1 MIDTKHI
8 LTVGVDDETKAI
20 YDDYI
25 SQINQKI
32 AITPANA
39 KAAFKGLMNI
49 LISLEENRNLRKGYD
64 SLPSFFI
71 THRMM
76 YMKLFDYLIEKK
88 FSVEDIDNFL
98 FNDKPLTLPS
108 NEEFLTFCND
118 NIRRVFE
125 ILQPFLDADDDA
137 ERFGKVINLYT
148 KFLKSQNDVA
158 AMVTLIHQF
167 SGFVDKIYMAGYK
180 KTNDGW
186 GGKLDLDTDVYPVF
200 FKQIIREEIEPY
212 GYSEYVLDFLYDRLK
227 EVGEAETVL
236 TDLHEFS
243 KSLQS
248 DAALRDAIKTAD
260 TTLEKE
266 ISKTI
271 QLVQE
276 QKGETLGA
284 SSKNAIIRELTAYE
298 KLEGLIYFYFDDRRL
313 HKVMKDT
320 KTEDLYL
327 KALAIMK
334 DYTPK
339 IKHFV
344 MYALG
349 KLLLAPDSKVK
360 MDEPLLKMFCKET
373 KLCLETINSDAVM
386 NNLPAQYRQRVPD
399 LEVRFLMNRMMTS
412 TTTLDRF
419 EELQEQFRRYL
430 TNQQDFPLIHE
441 MYIERAAEKRHASA
455 LMSFYILAWLAHDI
469 GDVFPE
475 PLIKVLAGRLSLTY
489 SFTRRINLFLEIK
502 KLRYEFDG
510 THGDRETLY
519 YNGFDKQHV
528 EIPDKE
534 KHTPLKDRPFDE
546 QWIMLYHFIN
556 NKELQQA
563 LRLID
568 EQVLFDYIY
577 SNPNHTADELNEAR
591 MELRGKVYKIL
602 DDKFLDLISNEED
615 HDKRIAESKGE
626 FPAAYYGKYEK
637 VRSLL
642 IAQFLASTWDVE
654 VYELKRKGKKPLIKM
669 TQTELLRSIKN
680 IDVNRVLEQYEYKE
694 ARENIDV
701 NTLSKQAEAREQ
713 LLGFINAS
721 VREEARNIQKLNG
734 LSDEAIALL
743 SYSSTKL
750 RSNEL
755 RVELGV
761 KQLVERLKA
770 DLGFQVSREPLALST
785 ILNNAFAGQYG
796 KIDVKVIK
804 KDKTGKPLIDPETGE
819 EAEKTYTITPEKF
832 PEYLIPAREEIER
845 MDKNQLYKTF
855 YSFTLQSIISE
866 TFTSLT
872 FIREALAKNKYVV
885 AADGLKEQA
894 LENHEILEYARIK
907 MEMANQL
914 APFEIRQNVA

>member
-8 LTVGVDDETKAI
+8 LTVGVDDDTKAI

-25 SQINQKI
+25 NQINQKM
-32 AITPANA
+32 AITPVNA
-39 KAAFKGLMNI
+39 KAAFKGLMNV
-49 LISLEENRNLRKGYD
+49 LISLEENKNIRKGYD

-76 YMKLFDYLIEKK
+76 YMKLFDYLTDRK
-88 FSVEDIDNFL
+88 FTVEDIDNFL
-98 FNDKPLTLPS
+98 FNDKPLALES
-108 NEEFLTFCND
+108 VDDFLTYCSKS
-118 NIRRVFE
+118 IRSVFE
-125 ILQPFLDADDDA
+125 ILQPFLDADDDVD
-137 ERFGKVINLYT
+137 RFTKVTDLYT
-148 KFLKSQNDVA
+148 KFLKAQSDPG

-167 SGFVDKIYMAGYK
+167 SGFVDKIYLAGYK
-180 KTNDGW
+180 KANDGW
-186 GGKLDLDTDVYPVF
+186 GGKLDLDADVYPLF

-212 GYSEYVLDFLYDRLK
+212 GYSEYVVEFLYDRLK

-236 TDLHEFS
+236 ADLYEFG
-243 KSLQS
+243 KSLQN
-248 DAALRDAIKTAD
+248 DAALKDAIKAAD
-260 TTLEKE
+260 KMLGTE
-266 ISKTI
+266 IDKTI

-276 QKGETLGA
+276 QKGETLNA
-284 SSKNAIIRELTAYE
+284 YARAAIIKELTAYE
-298 KLEGLIYFYFDDRRL
+298 KLEGIIYFYFDDRRL
-313 HKVMKDT
+313 HKVMQKT
-320 KTEDLYL
+320 KTDALYE

-334 DYTPK
+334 DYSPK

-349 KLLLAPDSKVK
+349 KLLQAPDSKVK
-360 MDEPLLKMFCKET
+360 MDEAQLTMFCRET

-399 LEVRFLMNRMMTS
+399 LEVRFLMNRMMTH
-412 TTTLDRF
+412 TVTLERF

-469 GDVFPE
+469 GDVFPD
-475 PLIKVLAGRLSLTY
+475 PIIKVLAGRLSLTY

-502 KLRYEFDG
+502 KLRYEYDG

-519 YNGFDKQHV
+519 YNGFDKQH
-528 EIPDKE
+528 EAIPEKE

-546 QWIMLYHFIN
+546 QWILLYHFIN
-556 NKELQQA
+556 NRELQQA

-568 EQVLFDYIY
+568 DEVLFDYIY
-577 SNPNHTADELNEAR
+577 ANPNHTKEDLDAAR
-591 MELRGKVYKIL
+591 MELRGKVYKIV
-602 DDKFLDLISNEED
+602 DDKFLDLITNEED
-615 HDKRIAESKGE
+615 HEKHMAESRGQ

-642 IAQFLASTWDVE
+642 IAQFIASTWDVE
-654 VYELKRKGKKPLIKM
+654 VYELKRKGKKPLIRM

-713 LLGFINAS
+713 LLGFINSS
-721 VREEARNIQKLNG
+721 VREEARNIQRLNG
-734 LSDEAIALL
+734 LSDEAVALL
-743 SYSSTKL
+743 GYCSTKL

-755 RVELGV
+755 KVELGV

-770 DLGFQVSREPLALST
+770 DLGLQAAREPLPLSS
-785 ILNNAFAGQYG
+785 ILSDAFTGKYG

-804 KDKTGKPLIDPETGE
+804 KDKSGKPMIDPETGE

-832 PEYLIPAREEIER
+832 PDYLVPAREEIEK
-845 MDKNQLYKTF
+845 MDKRQLYRTF
-855 YSFTLQSIISE
+855 YSITLQGIITE

-872 FIREALAKNKYVV
+872 FIKEALAKNKYVV

-907 MEMANQL
+907 QEMASQL
-914 APFEIRQNVA
+914 APFELQQNVA

>member
-8 LTVGVDDETKAI
+8 LTVGVDDDTKAI
-20 YDDYI
+20 YDEYI
-25 SQINQKI
+25 DRINEKM
-32 AITPANA
+32 AISAPNA

-49 LISLEENRNLRKGYD
+49 LISLEENKNIRKGYD

-71 THRMM
+71 THRML
-76 YMKLFDYLIEKK
+76 YMKLFDYLTEQKCAP
-88 FSVEDIDNFL
+88 EDIDNFL
-98 FNDKPLTLPS
+98 FNDKPLTVKS
-108 NEEFLTFCND
+108 NEEFLTFCNGA
-118 NIRRVFE
+118 IGGVFE

-137 ERFGKVINLYT
+137 ERFNRVIGKYT
-148 KFLKSQNDVA
+148 KFLKSQNDVS
-158 AMVTLIHQF
+158 AMVALIHQF
-167 SGFVDKIYMAGYK
+167 SGFVDKIYLAGYK

-186 GGKLDLDTDVYPVF
+186 GGKLDLDSDVYPVF
-200 FKQIIREEIEPY
+200 FKQIIREEVEPY
-212 GYSEYVLDFLYDRLK
+212 GYSEYVTEFLYDRLK

-236 TDLHEFS
+236 SDLYEFS

-248 DAALRDAIKTAD
+248 DAALRDAIKTSDGMLA
-260 TTLEKE
+260 TE

-276 QKGETLGA
+276 QKGEALSA
-284 SSKNAIIRELTAYE
+284 SARNAVIKELTAYE

-313 HKVMKDT
+313 HHVMQET
-320 KTEDLYL
+320 KTGDLYNQ
-327 KALAIMK
+327 ALQIMK
-334 DYTPK
+334 DYSPK

-349 KLLLAPDSKVK
+349 KLLLAPDSKIK
-360 MDEPLLKMFCKET
+360 MDEAALKMFCKET

-399 LEVRFLMNRMMTS
+399 LEVRFLMNRMMTN
-412 TTTLDRF
+412 TVTLERF

-510 THGDRETLY
+510 THGDKETLY
-519 YNGFDKQHV
+519 YNGFDKQSE
-528 EIPDKE
+528 EIPEKE

-546 QWIMLYHFIN
+546 QWIILYHFIN
-556 NKELQQA
+556 NRELQQS

-577 SNPNHTADELNEAR
+577 SNPKHTAEDLNTAR

-602 DDKFLDLISNEED
+602 DDKFLDLITNEED
-615 HDKRIAESKGE
+615 HDKRMAETRGE

-654 VYELKRKGKKPLIKM
+654 VYELKRKGKKPLIRM

-701 NTLSKQAEAREQ
+701 NTLSKQAEVREQ
-713 LLGFINAS
+713 MLGFINSS
-721 VREEARNIQKLNG
+721 VKEEARNIQKLIG

-755 RVELGV
+755 KVELGV

-770 DLGFQVSREPLALST
+770 DMGMQVSREPLPLAA

-804 KDKTGKPLIDPETGE
+804 KDKTGKPLIDQETGE

-832 PEYLIPAREEIER
+832 PDYLVPAREEIEHL
-845 MDKNQLYKTF
+845 DKKVLYKTF
-855 YSFTLQSIISE
+855 YSITLQSIISE

-872 FIREALAKNKYVV
+872 FIKEALAKNKYVV

-907 MEMANQL
+907 MEVANQL
-914 APFEIRQNVA
+914 APFEIQQSVA

>member
-8 LTVGVDDETKAI
+8 LTVGVDDDTKAI
-20 YDDYI
+20 YDEYI
-25 SQINQKI
+25 DNLNQKI
-32 AITPANA
+32 SISPANA
-39 KAAFKGLMNI
+39 KTAFKGLMNI
-49 LISLEENRNLRKGYD
+49 LISLEENKNIRKGYD

-71 THRMM
+71 THRML
-76 YMKLFDYLIEKK
+76 YMKLFDFLTENK
-88 FSVEDIDNFL
+88 FSPEDIDNFL
-98 FNDKPLTLPS
+98 FNDQPLALPS

-118 NIRRVFE
+118 AISRVFE
-125 ILQPFLDADDDA
+125 TLQPFLDADDDA
-137 ERFGKVINLYT
+137 DRFNRVIALYT
-148 KFLKSQNDVA
+148 QFLKTQNDVG

-167 SGFVDKIYMAGYK
+167 SGFADKIYMAGYK

-186 GGKLDLDTDVYPVF
+186 GGKLDLDNEVYPVF
-200 FKQIIREEIEPY
+200 FEQIIREEVEPY
-212 GYSEYVLDFLYDRLK
+212 KYSEYVVHFLYDRLK

-236 TDLHEFS
+236 PDLYEFS
-243 KSLQS
+243 KSLASGAQ
-248 DAALRDAIKTAD
+248 LRDEIKAAD
-260 TTLEKE
+260 EMLATE

-276 QKGETLGA
+276 QKGEALSA
-284 SSKNAIIRELTAYE
+284 FAQSAIVKELTAYE
-298 KLEGLIYFYFDDRRL
+298 KLEGIIYFYFDDRRL
-313 HKVMKDT
+313 HKAMKDT
-320 KTEDLYL
+320 NTADLYES
-327 KALAIMK
+327 ALRIMK
-334 DYTPK
+334 DYSPK

-349 KLLLAPDSKVK
+349 KLLLAPKSKVK
-360 MDEPLLKMFCKET
+360 MDESSLKMFCKET
-373 KLCLETINSDAVM
+373 KMCLETINSDAVM

-412 TTTLDRF
+412 TVTLERF
-419 EELQEQFRRYL
+419 EELQDQFRQYL

-469 GDVFPE
+469 GDVFPD

-489 SFTRRINLFLEIK
+489 SFTRRINLFFEIK

-528 EIPDKE
+528 EIPEKE

-577 SNPNHTADELNEAR
+577 SNPKHTAEELEEAR

-602 DDKFLDLISNEED
+602 DDKFLDLISNEEE
-615 HDKRIAESKGE
+615 HDKRVAESRGE

-654 VYELKRKGKKPLIKM
+654 VYELKRKGKKPLIRM

-680 IDVNRVLEQYEYKE
+680 IDVKRVLEQYEYKE

-713 LLGFINAS
+713 LLGFINGS
-721 VREEARNIQKLNG
+721 VKEEARTVQKLNG

-755 RVELGV
+755 KVELGV

-770 DLGFQVSREPLALST
+770 DLGLQASREPLALST

-796 KIDVKVIK
+796 KIDIKVIK
-804 KDKTGKPLIDPETGE
+804 KDKSGKPLIDQETGE

-832 PEYLIPAREEIER
+832 PDYLIPAREEIER
-845 MDKNQLYKTF
+845 MDKKQLYRTF

-914 APFEIRQNVA
+914 APYEIPQNVA